1 MVITVSSNSRIL
13 YVNNNI
19 DKDGG
24 KLNVDVNFFRSFN
37 GLFFQV
43 KNVDCYEMVRLV
55 FENLQRIFF
64 YGFVVYLE
72 VQKNSMFFRSVGGI
86 MSVQFDN
93 VYEVILGE
101 SFFNKRSSDF
111 RIGFLMRSDIYLG
124 LL

>member
-1 MVITVSSNSRIL
+1 MVSSNLWIL

-64 YGFVVYLE
+64 YGFVVYSE
-72 VQKNSMFFRSVGGI
+72 VQKNSTFFRSVGGI

-111 RIGFLMRSDIYLG
+111 RIGFSMRSDIYLG

>member
-1 MVITVSSNSRIL
+1 MVSSNLWIL

-24 KLNVDVNFFRSFN
+24 KLNVDVNFFCSFN

-64 YGFVVYLE
+64 YGFVVYSE

-111 RIGFLMRSDIYLG
+111 RIGFSMRSDIYLG

>member
-64 YGFVVYLE
+64 YGFVVYSE
-72 VQKNSMFFRSVGGI
+72 VQKNSTFFRSVGGI

-111 RIGFLMRSDIYLG
+111 RIGFSMRSDIYLG

>member
-1 MVITVSSNSRIL
+1 MVSSNSRIL

-64 YGFVVYLE
+64 YGFVVYSE
-72 VQKNSMFFRSVGGI
+72 VQKNSTFFRSVGGI

-111 RIGFLMRSDIYLG
+111 RIGFSMRSDIYLG

>member
-1 MVITVSSNSRIL
+1 MVITVSSNLWIL

-64 YGFVVYLE
+64 YGFVVYSE
-72 VQKNSMFFRSVGGI
+72 VQKNSTFFRSVGGI

-111 RIGFLMRSDIYLG
+111 RIGFSMRSDIYLG